1 VRPRPAF
8 ALVEAPGTANAPTI
22 REIFFAF
29 FRITML
35 AFGGAIAWVHRGLV
49 VDRKWL
55 TEREFAETLSL
66 CQFLPGPNITNFAVV
81 VGMRFRGVRGALA
94 ALAAL
99 IVPPMFFL
107 IGIGVIY
114 ERIAGVA
121 AVRGA
126 LNGLSAAAA
135 GLFLVLLVN
144 LLRSLARSHPAANLP
159 IAAASFA
166 AVLSGVFSIPL
177 ALITIGPISIAVAW
191 FRRR

>member
-1 VRPRPAF
+1 
-8 ALVEAPGTANAPTI
+8 LVEAPATPSAPTT
-22 REIFFAF
+22 REIFFTF

-49 VDRKWL
+49 VERKWL
-55 TEREFAETLSL
+55 TEREFAETLAL

-81 VGMRFRGVRGALA
+81 VGMRFRGVAGAVA
-94 ALAAL
+94 AIAAL

-107 IGIGVIY
+107 IAIGVIY

-135 GLFLVLLVN
+135 GLFIVLLVN
-144 LLRSLARSHPAANLP
+144 LLRSLVRSHPAVNLP

-166 AVLSGVFSIPL
+166 AVLSGVLSIPV
-177 ALITIGPISIAVAW
+177 ALVTLGPVSIAAAW

>member
-1 VRPRPAF
+1 MTNV
-8 ALVEAPGTANAPTI
+8 PTT

-49 VDRKWL
+49 VERKWL
-55 TEREFAETLSL
+55 TEHEFAETLSL
-66 CQFLPGPNITNFAVV
+66 CQFLPGPNITNYAVI
-81 VGMRFRGVRGALA
+81 VGMRFRGVAGATA
-94 ALAAL
+94 AVTAL
-99 IVPPMFFL
+99 ILPPMFIL
-107 IGIGVIY
+107 IGIGALY
-114 ERIAGVA
+114 EHIASVA

-135 GLFLVLLVN
+135 GLFLVLLIN
-144 LLRSLARSHPAANLP
+144 LLRTLARTRPAVTLP

-166 AVLSGVFSIPL
+166 AVLSGVLSIPL
-177 ALITIGPISIAVAW
+177 ALLTLGPISIALAW

>member
-1 VRPRPAF
+1 MR
-8 ALVEAPGTANAPTI
+8 TAPTI
-22 REIFFAF
+22 REIFFTF

-55 TEREFAETLSL
+55 TEHEFAETLSL

-99 IVPPMFFL
+99 ILPPTCIL
-107 IGIGVIY
+107 IAIGALY
-114 ERIAGVA
+114 EHIAGIA

-135 GLFLVLLVN
+135 GLFIVLVIK
-144 LLRSLARSHPAANLP
+144 LLRTLAQSRPAVSLP
-159 IAAASFA
+159 IAAASWA
-166 AVLSGVFSIPL
+166 AVLGGILSIPL
-177 ALITIGPISIAVAW
+177 ALLTLGPISIAFAW

>member
-1 VRPRPAF
+1 MTNV
-8 ALVEAPGTANAPTI
+8 PTT

-49 VDRKWL
+49 VERKWL
-55 TEREFAETLSL
+55 NEHDFAETLSL

-99 IVPPMFFL
+99 IVPPMFIL
-107 IGIGVIY
+107 VAIGVLY
-114 ERIAGVA
+114 DHIAGVA

-126 LNGLSAAAA
+126 LNGLSACAA
-135 GLFLVLLVN
+135 GLFIVLLVK
-144 LLRSLARSHPAANLP
+144 LLHTLVRTRPAVTLP
-159 IAAASFA
+159 IATASFA
-166 AVLSGVFSIPL
+166 VVLSGLLSIPL
-177 ALITIGPISIAVAW
+177 ALLTLGPISIAAAW

>member
-1 VRPRPAF
+1 M
-8 ALVEAPGTANAPTI
+8 TSAPTT

-55 TEREFAETLSL
+55 TEHEFAETLSL

-81 VGMRFRGVRGALA
+81 IGMRFRGIRGALA

-99 IVPPMFFL
+99 IVPPTCIL
-107 IGIGVIY
+107 IVVGALY
-114 ERIAGVA
+114 EHIAGIA

-135 GLFLVLLVN
+135 GLFVVLLVN
-144 LLRSLARSHPAANLP
+144 LLRTTVRSRPAVTVP
-159 IAAASFA
+159 ITAASWA
-166 AVLSGVFSIPL
+166 LVLSGILSIPV
-177 ALITIGPISIAVAW
+177 ALLTLGPISIAFAW

>member
-1 VRPRPAF
+1 
-8 ALVEAPGTANAPTI
+8 LVEAPGTATAPTI